1 MPKLLG
7 EVLPKEISYL
17 GRIKLNG
24 NTTIT
29 KSFLTTSSTLISSL
43 GAAKINAT
51 INNLNDEEK
60 AEYNGDIDFENFDLG
75 SLANTKSL
83 GNITSKLNI
92 KGVGFTQ
99 KSLDAK
105 VVGEIN
111 SFVFALHTQLL

>member
-60 AEYNGDIDFENFDLG
+60 AEYNGDIDFENFDWS
-75 SLANTKSL
+75 SLKCWASYLLYDIESNFDILVFCFWKHFYRSE
-83 GNITSKLNI
+83 KL
-92 KGVGFTQ
+92 KT
-99 KSLDAK
+99 A
-105 VVGEIN
+105 
-111 SFVFALHTQLL
+111 